1 MFSRRSRIS
10 RRACLGIN
18 SRDLHIVTS
27 KTPHLRIS
35 LSLCPRVRGG
45 ESKRFFPGVILDTG
59 FLMSSSFSF
68 PSHENTSVLRLH
80 REVFQLRML
89 LLWQLQKLWIII
101 NVISREKAREI
112 RKEKERERSSKMR
125 NKIFEGI
132 GRETTRPPALPVR
145 ILARYGVGH
154 AREKERKRK
163 SSLARVPMGFY
174 ERRVAKERP
183 FREINTRRSE

>member
-1 MFSRRSRIS
+1 MLSRRSRIS

-35 LSLCPRVRGG
+35 LALSSRARG

-101 NVISREKAREI
+101 NVISREKARDPKRE
-112 RKEKERERSSKMR
+112 RERERSSKMR
-125 NKIFEGI
+125 NKIFEGK